1 MAPWRAAAVTLQHLD
16 VLVASEERAIQNL
29 EATLVR
35 LGEEAVGLRLTVER
49 LLSCLGKPCRLPPT
63 TPLLEPAG
71 SGASPTPPRLPA
83 PSLPAVLR
91 PHLRWIM
98 RAIHLMR
105 EPTVL
110 AWLLQMSSRTAL
122 GLAEEEVARL
132 AEAASALFDPLN
144 PGDERRQRA
153 AVVALCELERL
164 PHLSSPAAAAPDFA
178 AVESAPWPSPL
189 LRHLLAEH
197 LCRLPSARRFLH
209 RSLSGVLETFL
220 DAIAA
225 AEMDAGSSSDV
236 DVSAAGEDGVG
247 AGAGSALLSACERV
261 LSALTNHAAA
271 LPSALLVICASLG
284 VSSTAH
290 APLGGARH
298 GASRGGARHGAS
310 RGGARHDAPLGGARH
325 GASRGGARN
334 DASRGGARNDAS
346 RGGARHGA
354 SRGGARNDALHG
366 GARNDASIGGAR
378 NDASLG
384 GARHDASLGGAI
396 NDESF
401 GVSTLAAELLILGW
415 IAPAVC
421 CSPRAPRQGGR
432 MQVLT
437 TAPRAPLP
445 TGTRTAHVRT

>member
-1 MAPWRAAAVTLQHLD
+1 MAVSSWRAAAVTLQHLD
-16 VLVASEERAIQNL
+16 VLVGCEDRAIQNL

-110 AWLLQMSSRTAL
+110 AWLLVQKSSRTAP
-122 GLAEEEVARL
+122 GLAEEEAACL

-164 PHLSSPAAAAPDFA
+164 PHLASPAAPPDFA
-178 AVESAPWPSPL
+178 APHFASPAAPPDFADVESAPWPSPL

-209 RSLSGVLETFL
+209 RSLSGALETFL

-225 AEMDAGSSSDV
+225 AEMDAGGSSNV
-236 DVSAAGEDGVG
+236 DVSAAGEDGAG
-247 AGAGSALLSACERV
+247 AGAGSALLSACEKV
-261 LSALTNHAAA
+261 LGALTNHAAA

-290 APLGGARH
+290 A
-298 GASRGGARHGAS
+298 
-310 RGGARHDAPLGGARH
+310 
-325 GASRGGARN
+325 
-334 DASRGGARNDAS
+334 
-346 RGGARHGA
+346 
-354 SRGGARNDALHG
+354 
-366 GARNDASIGGAR
+366 
-378 NDASLG
+378 SLG
-384 GARHDASLGGAI
+384 GARHDASLGGAR
-396 NDESF
+396 DYASPGGARHDASL

-415 IAPAVC
+415 IAPAVRQGWIAARLA
-421 CSPRAPRQGGR
+421 SGRPHASAHNGASRQGGR

-437 TAPRAPLP
+437 TAPRSPPP
-445 TGTRTAHVRT
+445 TGTRTAHVRAQPAHRERRGVTGGCAG

>member
-153 AVVALCELERL
+153 AVEALCALERL
-164 PHLSSPAAAAPDFA
+164 PHLASPDFA
-178 AVESAPWPSPL
+178 AVGLPASAPWTAPWPSPL

-284 VSSTAH
+284 VSSTVH
-290 APLGGARH
+290 
-298 GASRGGARHGAS
+298 
-310 RGGARHDAPLGGARH
+310 
-325 GASRGGARN
+325 
-334 DASRGGARNDAS
+334 
-346 RGGARHGA
+346 
-354 SRGGARNDALHG
+354 
-366 GARNDASIGGAR
+366 
-378 NDASLG
+378 ASLG
-384 GARHDASLGGAI
+384 GARHDASLGGARH
-396 NDESF
+396 DAPLGGAQHDASLGGDQHDAPL

-415 IAPAVC
+415 IAPAVRT
-421 CSPRAPRQGGR
+421 SRQGSRTWRQGGR

-437 TAPRAPLP
+437 TAPRSPP
-445 TGTRTAHVRT
+445 PGTRTAHVRAQPAHRERRGVTGGCAG

>member
-1 MAPWRAAAVTLQHLD
+1 MAVSSWRAAAVTLQHLD
-16 VLVASEERAIQNL
+16 VLVGCEDRAIQNL

-110 AWLLQMSSRTAL
+110 AWLLVQKSSRTAP
-122 GLAEEEVARL
+122 GLAEEEAACL

-164 PHLSSPAAAAPDFA
+164 PHLATPAALPDFAAPHLASPAAPPDFA

-225 AEMDAGSSSDV
+225 AEMDAGGSSNV
-236 DVSAAGEDGVG
+236 DVSAAGEDGAG
-247 AGAGSALLSACERV
+247 AGAGSALLSACEKV
-261 LSALTNHAAA
+261 LGALTNHAAA

-284 VSSTAH
+284 
-290 APLGGARH
+290 GARH
-298 GASRGGARHGAS
+298 
-310 RGGARHDAPLGGARH
+310 
-325 GASRGGARN
+325 
-334 DASRGGARNDAS
+334 
-346 RGGARHGA
+346 
-354 SRGGARNDALHG
+354 
-366 GARNDASIGGAR
+366 
-378 NDASLG
+378 DASLG
-384 GARHDASLGGAI
+384 GARHDASRGGARHDAFFGGAR
-396 NDESF
+396 NDASL

-415 IAPAVC
+415 IAPAVRQGWIAARLASGRPHATAHNGASLSSPHRYAHRTRTGSA
-421 CSPRAPRQGGR
+421 CSPRTTRR
-432 MQVLT
+432 HWRLRWLT
-437 TAPRAPLP
+437 SQPP
-445 TGTRTAHVRT
+445 

>member
-1 MAPWRAAAVTLQHLD
+1 MAVSSWRAAAVTLQHLD
-16 VLVASEERAIQNL
+16 VLVGCEDRAIQNL

-110 AWLLQMSSRTAL
+110 AWLLVQKSTRTAP
-122 GLAEEEVARL
+122 GLAEEEAACL

-164 PHLSSPAAAAPDFA
+164 PHLASPAAAPPDFA

-225 AEMDAGSSSDV
+225 AEMDAGGSSNV
-236 DVSAAGEDGVG
+236 DVSAAGEDGAG
-247 AGAGSALLSACERV
+247 AGAGSALLSACEKV
-261 LSALTNHAAA
+261 LGALTNHAAA

-284 VSSTAH
+284 
-290 APLGGARH
+290 
-298 GASRGGARHGAS
+298 
-310 RGGARHDAPLGGARH
+310 
-325 GASRGGARN
+325 
-334 DASRGGARNDAS
+334 
-346 RGGARHGA
+346 
-354 SRGGARNDALHG
+354 
-366 GARNDASIGGAR
+366 
-378 NDASLG
+378 
-384 GARHDASLGGAI
+384 GARHDASLGGAR
-396 NDESF
+396 NDASL

-415 IAPAVC
+415 IAPAVRQGWIAARLASGRPHATAHNGASLSSPHRYAHRTRTGSA
-421 CSPRAPRQGGR
+421 CSPRTTRR
-432 MQVLT
+432 HWRLRWLT
-437 TAPRAPLP
+437 SQPP
-445 TGTRTAHVRT
+445 

>member
-1 MAPWRAAAVTLQHLD
+1 MVPWRAAAVTLQHLD
-16 VLVASEERAIQNL
+16 VLFASEERAIQNL

-122 GLAEEEVARL
+122 GLAEEEVACL

-164 PHLSSPAAAAPDFA
+164 PHFSSPAAAAPDFA

-290 APLGGARH
+290 APLE
-298 GASRGGARHGAS
+298 
-310 RGGARHDAPLGGARH
+310 GARH

>member
-298 GASRGGARHGAS
+298 GASLGVSSTAH
-310 RGGARHDAPLGGARH
+310 APLGGARH

-366 GARNDASIGGAR
+366 GALNDASIGGAR

>member
-298 GASRGGARHGAS
+298 GASRGGAR
-310 RGGARHDAPLGGARH
+310 
-325 GASRGGARN
+325 N

-445 TGTRTAHVRT
+445 TGTRTAHVRTQPTHRERRGVTGGSAG

>member
-1 MAPWRAAAVTLQHLD
+1 M
-16 VLVASEERAIQNL
+16 QNL

-63 TPLLEPAG
+63 APLLEPAG

-110 AWLLQMSSRTAL
+110 AWLLVQKSSRTAL
-122 GLAEEEVARL
+122 GLAEEEAACL

-153 AVVALCELERL
+153 AVEALCALERL
-164 PHLSSPAAAAPDFA
+164 PHLASPDFA
-178 AVESAPWPSPL
+178 AVGLPASAPWTAPWPSPL

-225 AEMDAGSSSDV
+225 AEMDAGGSSNV
-236 DVSAAGEDGVG
+236 DVSAAGEDGAG
-247 AGAGSALLSACERV
+247 AGAGSALLSACEKV
-261 LSALTNHAAA
+261 LGALTNHAAA

-284 VSSTAH
+284 
-290 APLGGARH
+290 GARH
-298 GASRGGARHGAS
+298 
-310 RGGARHDAPLGGARH
+310 
-325 GASRGGARN
+325 
-334 DASRGGARNDAS
+334 
-346 RGGARHGA
+346 
-354 SRGGARNDALHG
+354 
-366 GARNDASIGGAR
+366 
-378 NDASLG
+378 DASLG
-384 GARHDASLGGAI
+384 GARHDASLGGAR
-396 NDESF
+396 NDASL

-415 IAPAVC
+415 IAPAVRQGWIAARLASGRPHATAHNGASLSSPHRYAHRTRTGSA
-421 CSPRAPRQGGR
+421 CSPRTTRR
-432 MQVLT
+432 HWRLRWLT
-437 TAPRAPLP
+437 SQPP
-445 TGTRTAHVRT
+445 